1 MIPRAYILQWQES
14 APWKTNAQIEHDL
27 VISRA
32 LTTLYADEMIHE
44 NLAFRG
50 GTALHKLFMKPQSRY
65 SEDID
70 LVQITAKPFGP
81 FIDRIREKL
90 EFLGKPKKKQKERNN
105 TLIFQFETEFQP
117 VQVVKL
123 KIETNCRE
131 HFSVLGYNRFP
142 FEVKSAWFNGSCN
155 ITTYHIEELLGTK
168 LRALYQRSKG
178 RDLYDLYKALTQLP
192 GLDVGKVMQCYSEY
206 MKFVVEQPPSKQV
219 FLRNLEEKMKD
230 KDFLGD
236 IYALIRSEETY
247 DQNAAFE
254 LVKQKL
260 IDNI

>member
-1 MIPRAYILQWQES
+1 MIPRAYILQWQKS
-14 APWKTNAQIEHDL
+14 APWKTNAQIEQDL

-32 LTTLYADEMIHE
+32 LATLYADEIIRE

-50 GTALHKLFMKPQSRY
+50 GTALHKLFLKPQSRY

-70 LVQITAKPFGP
+70 LVQITPKPFGP
-81 FIDRIREKL
+81 FIDRIAAKL
-90 EFLGKPKKKQKERNN
+90 DFLGKPKKKQKERNN
-105 TLIFQFETEFQP
+105 TLVFQFDSEFQP
-117 VQVVKL
+117 VQALKL

-131 HFSVLGYNRFP
+131 HFSILGFNRLP
-142 FEVKSAWFNGSCN
+142 FKVRSAWFDGEAV

-178 RDLYDLYKALTQLP
+178 RDLYDLFKALVQLP
-192 GLDVGKVMQCYSEY
+192 GLEVKKIIQCYREY
-206 MKFVVEQPPSKQV
+206 MNFVVDQPPSQQV

-236 IYALIRSEETY
+236 IYALIRPEEVF

>member
-14 APWKTNAQIEHDL
+14 APWKTNAQIEQDL

-32 LTTLYADEMIHE
+32 LASLYADEIIRE

-50 GTALHKLFMKPQSRY
+50 GTALHKLFLTPQSRY

-81 FIDRIREKL
+81 LIDRISGKL
-90 EFLGKPKKKQKERNN
+90 AFLGKPKKKQKERNN

-131 HFSVLGYNRFP
+131 HFSVLGYNSFP
-142 FEVKSAWFNGSCN
+142 FEVRSAWFNGGCI

-192 GLDVGKVMQCYSEY
+192 GLEAGKILHCYREY
-206 MKFVVEQPPSKQV
+206 MRFVVEQPPSRQV
-219 FLRNLEEKMKD
+219 FLNNLEQKMKD
-230 KDFLGD
+230 NDFLGD
-236 IYALIRSEETY
+236 IHALIRPEEVY